1 MIGTFKRFWQDET
14 GPELVEWALVTII
27 LVVATLV
34 LYAAV
39 GRTIGTVLCAI
50 KCWVAKVRDGSNI
63 TQLDNRDICNTKD
76 FNCETGVDAP

>member
-39 GRTIGTVLCAI
+39 GRTIGTVLCSI
-50 KCWVAKVRDGSNI
+50 KCWIAKVRNGGEIANLQDR
-63 TQLDNRDICNTKD
+63 TVCDNKGYECAAG
-76 FNCETGVDAP
+76 ETDS

>member
-50 KCWVAKVRDGSNI
+50 KCWVAKVRDGGNI
-63 TQLDNRDICNTKD
+63 TTLTSRTICDTSTYQ
-76 FNCETGVDAP
+76 CEAGEDAG